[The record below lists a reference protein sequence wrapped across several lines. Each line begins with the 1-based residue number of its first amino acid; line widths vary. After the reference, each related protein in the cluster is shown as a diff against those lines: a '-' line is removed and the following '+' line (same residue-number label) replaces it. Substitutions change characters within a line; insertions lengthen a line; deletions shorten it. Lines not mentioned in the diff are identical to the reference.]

1 MAGHSKWANIKHR
14 KARVDAKKGK
24 YFSKLAREITVTAR
38 DGGGDPE
45 SNITL
50 RTLVQKARGINMPA
64 DNIDRAIKKGTGEL
78 EAEVLDELSY
88 EGYASGGVAMLVSVL
103 TDNKNRSAS
112 EVRSTFT
119 KHGASLAGQG
129 AVAHMFQRKGQ
140 IFVDAEG
147 VDEDQVMEL
156 VLEAGAED
164 MKRDG
169 DQYEILT
176 EPTSLKAVVDALQG
190 GGVPPASFEL
200 TFLPDNE
207 VQVSDEGKARSLI
220 RFVDALED
228 LDDVQAVHANFN
240 IDDGILEKMSEE

>member
-24 YFSKLAREITVTAR
+24 FFSKLAREITVAAR
-38 DGGGDPE
+38 DGGGDPDA
-45 SNITL
+45 NIAL

-64 DNIDRAIKKGTGEL
+64 DNVDRAIKKGTGEL

-88 EGYASGGVAMLVSVL
+88 EGYAPGGVAMLVLAL
-103 TDNKNRSAS
+103 TDNWNRSAS

-119 KHGASLAGQG
+119 KHGANLAGQG

-140 IFVDAEG
+140 IFVDAGG
-147 VDEDQVMEL
+147 VDEDELMER

-164 MKRDG
+164 MKLDG
-169 DQYEILT
+169 EQYEILT
-176 EPTSLKAVVDALQG
+176 EPTAFTAVVEALQAG
-190 GGVPPASFEL
+190 GIEPASFEL

-207 VQVSDEGKARSLI
+207 VQVSDEAQARSLI

-240 IDDGILEKMSEE
+240 IDDAILDKVGEE